1 MVRATLFSLCLLR
14 LTTLSSAAAEP
25 LSLATVWQRA
35 LAASPE
41 AQVLDAERAAITATA
56 EQAGRLPNPTL
67 GTQIENVGVK
77 RPYRG
82 VDDAELTVQL
92 RQELVRRSKRDA
104 ARQFAEADRPI
115 AEAEY
120 RIRIADL
127 RRRVVTSYNALYLA
141 QEQAKLADQA
151 VDLAARIVHSLQR
164 QHEAGQATGV
174 ELSRALLESAT
185 AKAKAETAAV
195 ALAAARRALIAQWG
209 GDVMGEVEAIEVAP
223 TLLLADTPPLETFQ
237 AKLSNSPE
245 LRRLEAESERRR
257 AEVAVEKQRPVRDI
271 GVAGGVRL
279 LRRDDT
285 ATVVLGVDIPILAHN
300 RYEGAIAA
308 ARARERQLEHQK
320 SSATLALRAELAAR
334 YTELTAAQKEAS
346 ALDQSVLPAAADVVA
361 RNQAAFDQA
370 QVSFL
375 QLLEAQRALLAA
387 REQRLAALGRYLEA
401 SVAIER
407 LIDNVT

>member
-1 MVRATLFSLCLLR
+1 MVRATLLSLGILR
-14 LTTLSSAAAEP
+14 LMTLSLAAAEP
-25 LSLATVWQRA
+25 LSLTTVWQRV
-35 LAASPE
+35 LSASPE
-41 AQVLDAERAAITATA
+41 PRVLDAERAAIAATA

-92 RQELVRRSKRDA
+92 RQEIVRRSKRNA
-104 ARQFAEADRPI
+104 ARRFAEADRPI

-127 RRRVVTSYNALYLA
+127 RRRVVAGYNVLYVA

-151 VDLAARIVHSLQR
+151 VDLAARIVQSLQR

-174 ELSRALLESAT
+174 ELSRALLESAV

-195 ALAAARRALIAQWG
+195 ALTAARRALIAQWG
-209 GDVMGEVEAIEVAP
+209 GDAVGDIEPIEVAP
-223 TLLLADTPPLETFQ
+223 VPFLTETPPLEALQ
-237 AKLSNSPE
+237 AKLSHSPE
-245 LRRLEAESERRR
+245 LRRLEAEAERRR

-279 LRRDDT
+279 LRRDDA

-308 ARARERQLEHQK
+308 ARARERQLEHQVA
-320 SSATLALRAELAAR
+320 SATLALRAELAAR
-334 YTELTAAQKEAS
+334 YAELTAAQKEAAS
-346 ALDQSVLPAAADVVA
+346 LDQSVLPAAADVVA

-370 QVSFL
+370 QVPFL

-387 REQRLAALGRYLEA
+387 REQRLAAVGRYLEA

-407 LIDNVT
+407 LIDSVS